1 MADMLTNTVGIM
13 LFILIFASLSA
24 GGATIYK
31 HLPLERTTKAEAV
44 WMLCSGGRIVSFDP
58 DALGKQI
65 TEGLGKPTFSNA
77 DNWAQRFAAKKF
89 ETDTLAVEGNATATY
104 MGGFF
109 QQSVRLC
116 AGVGVRRKAGGGEDA
131 AAIRAQGSK
140 FRRLLAGKNRTKE
153 FFFFFVHPDSVAL
166 FRTARDQ
173 AAAAG
178 FNVGW
183 DPLGANEPARVSIIG
198 GCGSATKID

>member
-1 MADMLTNTVGIM
+1 MRQRRAATFEQPSLVPMADMLTNTVGIM

-89 ETDTLAVEGNATATY
+89 ETDTLAVEGNALPALTPHAHPHTCTHP
-104 MGGFF
+104 
-109 QQSVRLC
+109 Q
-116 AGVGVRRKAGGGEDA
+116 RKLTH
-131 AAIRAQGSK
+131 RM
-140 FRRLLAGKNRTKE
+140 
-153 FFFFFVHPDSVAL
+153 
-166 FRTARDQ
+166 
-173 AAAAG
+173 
-178 FNVGW
+178 
-183 DPLGANEPARVSIIG
+183 DPPL
-198 GCGSATKID
+198 